1 MATTKTTSK
10 ASNKTATKD
19 DVSRL
24 WSEVATLEK
33 ANNSNTE
40 TSRALRTRISSLV
53 DELYVL
59 RGELDTFKK
68 QVSQDLSTV
77 VSGLNNLSKNNK

>member
-1 MATTKTTSK
+1 MATAKTTNKTNS
-10 ASNKTATKD
+10 KTATKD
-19 DVSRL
+19 DLSKL
-24 WSEVATLEK
+24 QSESK
-33 ANNSNTE
+33 
-40 TSRALRTRISSLV
+40 ALRTRISSLV

-77 VSGLNNLSKNNK
+77 VSGLNNLSKNNR